1 MGGYRSLALIAG
13 LSLAACSSDPNEPV
27 NQTYPIQQM
36 DRFFNSLSAPS
47 PSQGYTGQM
56 PSNYSGAPAQG
67 YTREPGYAPAY
78 PPYDPRY
85 E

>member
-1 MGGYRSLALIAG
+1 MGGYQILALIAG
-13 LSLAACSSDPNEPV
+13 LSLAACSSDPSAPV
-27 NQTYPIQQM
+27 NRTFPVQQM
-36 DRFFNSLSAPS
+36 DRFFNSISEPLAP
-47 PSQGYTGQM
+47 QGYTQQVR
-56 PSNYSGAPAQG
+56 PSYSATPAPA